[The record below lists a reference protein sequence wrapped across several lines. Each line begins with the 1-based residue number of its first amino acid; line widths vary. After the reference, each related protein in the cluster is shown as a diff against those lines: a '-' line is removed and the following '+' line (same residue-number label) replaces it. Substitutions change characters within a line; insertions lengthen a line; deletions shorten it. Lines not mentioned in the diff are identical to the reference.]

1 MKIDLLTLFP
11 AMANGVLAESI
22 LGRAQRA
29 GLVEI
34 RVHQIRDYAKDK
46 HHTVDDRPF
55 GGGPGMV
62 MKAEPLVDAIEH
74 LRGEGEGRAHV
85 IYVTPEGARLDQAK
99 VVQLGRE
106 HRHLLLISGHYE
118 GIDER
123 VREGWIDEE
132 ISVGDYVLSNG
143 TLPALTLI
151 DAMVRLIPGVLG
163 NESSASGDSFGEEG
177 FWKARSTLDPR
188 SFGGGK
194 CRKFCSRAIMPR
206 SANGKRVRLWPG
218 RGSEEGIYL
227 EIKNRQ
233 ALPFLRRKKYER
245 KDH

>member
-11 AMANGVLAESI
+11 AMAHGVLAESI

-34 RVHQIRDYAKDK
+34 QVHQLRDYAKDK

-74 LRGEGEGRAHV
+74 LRGEGENRAHV
-85 IYVTPEGARLDQAK
+85 VFLTPEGSRLDQPMVRRFVEK
-99 VVQLGRE
+99 HSR
-106 HRHLLLISGHYE
+106 LLLISGHYE

-123 VREGWIDEE
+123 VRQGWIDEE
-132 ISVGDYVLSNG
+132 ISVGDYILSNG

-163 NESSASGDSFGEEG
+163 NEDSAGADSFEGEGLLEG
-177 FWKARSTLDPR
+177 PQYTRPEVFRGMQVPEVLLSGHHAEIRKWQKAQAVARTQARRGDLLE
-188 SFGGGK
+188 GK
-194 CRKFCSRAIMPR
+194 KQAVFSV
-206 SANGKRVRLWPG
+206 SK
-218 RGSEEGIYL
+218 EEN
-227 EIKNRQ
+227 K
-233 ALPFLRRKKYER
+233 
-245 KDH
+245 

>member
-74 LRGEGEGRAHV
+74 LRGEG
-85 IYVTPEGARLDQAK
+85 
-99 VVQLGRE
+99 
-106 HRHLLLISGHYE
+106 
-118 GIDER
+118 R
-123 VREGWIDEE
+123 VG
-132 ISVGDYVLSNG
+132 
-143 TLPALTLI
+143 LT
-151 DAMVRLIPGVLG
+151 
-163 NESSASGDSFGEEG
+163 
-177 FWKARSTLDPR
+177 
-188 SFGGGK
+188 
-194 CRKFCSRAIMPR
+194 
-206 SANGKRVRLWPG
+206 
-218 RGSEEGIYL
+218 
-227 EIKNRQ
+227 
-233 ALPFLRRKKYER
+233 
-245 KDH
+245 

>member
-11 AMANGVLAESI
+11 AMAQGVLGESI

-74 LRGEGEGRAHV
+74 LRGEGEDRARV
-85 IYVTPEGARLDQAK
+85 IYLTPEGVRLDQAK
-99 VVQLGRE
+99 VRQLGKE
-106 HRHLLLISGHYE
+106 HRRLLLVSGHYE

-123 VREGWIDEE
+123 VRQGWIDEE

-143 TLPALTLI
+143 TLPALSVI
-151 DAMVRLIPGVLG
+151 DSLVRLIPGVLG
-163 NESSASGDSFGEEG
+163 NEDSAGEDSFEGEGLLEG
-177 FWKARSTLDPR
+177 PQYTRPEEFRGMKVPGVLLSGHHAEV
-188 SFGGGK
+188 
-194 CRKFCSRAIMPR
+194 RKWQR
-206 SANGKRVRLWPG
+206 
-218 RGSEEGIYL
+218 
-227 EIKNRQ
+227 RQ
-233 ALPFLRRKKYER
+233 AVARTKERREDLLEEKKQAGFTLPKEIIK
-245 KDH
+245 

>member
-1 MKIDLLTLFP
+1 VKIDLLTLFP

-74 LRGEGEGRAHV
+74 LRGEGQDRAQV

-163 NESSASGDSFGEEG
+163 NDASAGGDSFGEEG
-177 FWKARSTLDPR
+177 LLEGPQYTRPEEFR
-188 SFGGGK
+188 G
-194 CRKFCSRAIMPR
+194 RKVP
-206 SANGKRVRLWPG
+206 
-218 RGSEEGIYL
+218 
-227 EIKNRQ
+227 EILLSGHHAEISKWQKSQ
-233 ALPFLRRKKYER
+233 ALARTRERRGDLLGDKKQAGFTLPKE
-245 KDH
+245 KKI

>member
-11 AMANGVLAESI
+11 AMAHGVLAESI

-34 RVHQIRDYAKDK
+34 RVHQLRDYAKDK

-74 LRGEGEGRAHV
+74 LRGEGENRAHV
-85 IYVTPEGARLDQAK
+85 VFLTPEGARLNQPT
-99 VVQLGRE
+99 VQRFVE
-106 HRHLLLISGHYE
+106 THSRLLLISGHYE

-123 VREGWIDEE
+123 VRQGWIDEE
-132 ISVGDYVLSNG
+132 ISVGDYILSNG

-151 DAMVRLIPGVLG
+151 DALVRLIPGVLG
-163 NESSASGDSFGEEG
+163 NEDSAGADSFGEEG
-177 FWKARSTLDPR
+177 LLEGPQYTRPEEFRGMKVPQVLISGHHAEI
-188 SFGGGK
+188 
-194 CRKFCSRAIMPR
+194 RKWQKS
-206 SANGKRVRLWPG
+206 
-218 RGSEEGIYL
+218 
-227 EIKNRQ
+227 Q
-233 ALPFLRRKKYER
+233 ALARTRERREDLLGEKKQAGFTLPKE
-245 KDH
+245 K

>member
-11 AMANGVLAESI
+11 AMAQGVLGESI

-34 RVHQIRDYAKDK
+34 RVHQLRDYAKDK

-74 LRGEGEGRAHV
+74 LRGEGQDRARV
-85 IYVTPEGARLDQAK
+85 IFLTPEGSKLNQPGVRRLVRDYPR
-99 VVQLGRE
+99 V
-106 HRHLLLISGHYE
+106 LLVSGHYE

-123 VREGWIDEE
+123 VRQGWIDEE
-132 ISVGDYVLSNG
+132 ISVGDYILSNG

-163 NESSASGDSFGEEG
+163 NEDSAGSDSFEGEGLLEG
-177 FWKARSTLDPR
+177 PQFTRPEVFRGMKVPEVLLSGHHAEIAAWRREQAMARTRTRREDLLR
-188 SFGGGK
+188 VEK
-194 CRKFCSRAIMPR
+194 QAKHTIHQEE
-206 SANGKRVRLWPG
+206 SA
-218 RGSEEGIYL
+218 
-227 EIKNRQ
+227 
-233 ALPFLRRKKYER
+233 
-245 KDH
+245 

>member
-74 LRGEGEGRAHV
+74 LRGDGEDRAHV

-99 VVQLGRE
+99 VVQLGRA
-106 HRHLLLISGHYE
+106 HRDLLLISGHYE

-163 NESSASGDSFGEEG
+163 NDDSASGDSFGEEG
-177 FWKARSTLDPR
+177 LLEGPQYTRPEEFRGRKVPEILLSGHHAEI
-188 SFGGGK
+188 GK
-194 CRKFCSRAIMPR
+194 WQKS
-206 SANGKRVRLWPG
+206 
-218 RGSEEGIYL
+218 
-227 EIKNRQ
+227 Q
-233 ALPFLRRKKYER
+233 ALARTRERRGDLLGDKKQAGFTLPKE
-245 KDH
+245 KKI

>member
-46 HHTVDDRPF
+46 HHAVDDRPF

-74 LRGEGEGRAHV
+74 LRGDGEDRAHV

-163 NESSASGDSFGEEG
+163 NDDSASGDSFGEEG
-177 FWKARSTLDPR
+177 LLEGPQYTRPEEFRGRKVPEILLSGHHAEI
-188 SFGGGK
+188 GK
-194 CRKFCSRAIMPR
+194 WQKS
-206 SANGKRVRLWPG
+206 
-218 RGSEEGIYL
+218 
-227 EIKNRQ
+227 Q
-233 ALPFLRRKKYER
+233 ALARTRERRGDLLGDKKQAGFTLPKE
-245 KDH
+245 KKI

>member
-74 LRGEGEGRAHV
+74 LRGEGQDRAHV

-163 NESSASGDSFGEEG
+163 NDASAGRDSFGEEG
-177 FWKARSTLDPR
+177 LLEGPQYTRPEEFR
-188 SFGGGK
+188 G
-194 CRKFCSRAIMPR
+194 RKVP
-206 SANGKRVRLWPG
+206 
-218 RGSEEGIYL
+218 
-227 EIKNRQ
+227 EILLSGHHAEISKWQKSQ
-233 ALPFLRRKKYER
+233 ALARTRERRGDLLGDKKQAGFTLPKE
-245 KDH
+245 KKI

>member
-1 MKIDLLTLFP
+1 VKIDLLTLFP

-46 HHTVDDRPF
+46 HHMVDDRPF

-74 LRGEGEGRAHV
+74 LRGEGQDRAHV

-177 FWKARSTLDPR
+177 LLEGPQYTRPEEFRGRKVPEILLSGHHAEI
-188 SFGGGK
+188 GK
-194 CRKFCSRAIMPR
+194 WQKS
-206 SANGKRVRLWPG
+206 
-218 RGSEEGIYL
+218 
-227 EIKNRQ
+227 Q
-233 ALPFLRRKKYER
+233 ALARTRERRGDLLGDKKQAGFTLPKE
-245 KDH
+245 KKI